1 MPRHRMPRVAFIGVG
16 RPEQMTTF
24 LIIGALLTVVSGW
37 LPTPPGVALRRPVIR
52 RATLPRLAEE
62 PEDHEFEDF
71 ERECFG
77 DEDGCDAWYYGEDPD
92 EEEKVLSADEADA
105 LRDRVRS
112 NFEAGKK
119 VTDARISAA
128 EVEAAQ
134 ERMRSMLG
142 K

>member
-1 MPRHRMPRVAFIGVG
+1 MP
-16 RPEQMTTF
+16 
-24 LIIGALLTVVSGW
+24 
-37 LPTPPGVALRRPVIR
+37 
-52 RATLPRLAEE
+52 
-62 PEDHEFEDF
+62 FET
-71 ERECFG
+71 
-77 DEDGCDAWYYGEDPD
+77 DPD